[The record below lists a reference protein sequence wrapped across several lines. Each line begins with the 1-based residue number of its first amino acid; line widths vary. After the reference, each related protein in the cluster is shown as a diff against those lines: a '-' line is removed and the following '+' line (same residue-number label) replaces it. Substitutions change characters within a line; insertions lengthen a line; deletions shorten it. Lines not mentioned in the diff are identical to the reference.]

1 MGVPATKTPGSQI
14 NKIKNKKK
22 KEERVKGRINED
34 KNGKMKR
41 A

>member
-14 NKIKNKKK
+14 NKIKNKK
-22 KEERVKGRINED
+22 EERVKGRMNED
-34 KNGKMKR
+34 KSGKMKR

>member
-1 MGVPATKTPGSQI
+1 MGVPATKTPVNQI